1 MATKTAPINMRVLP
15 SVRDIIDA
23 AASLKKVDR
32 TVFIQQA
39 ALNEAHKVLTEQRDF
54 VLDAKAF
61 EAFDN
66 ALRAEPQTLEGME
79 TLFNRKAPWE

>member
-23 AASLKKVDR
+23 AASVKKVDR

-39 ALNEAHKVLTEQRDF
+39 ALNEAHNILAEQRDF
-54 VLDAKAF
+54 VLEEKAF

-66 ALRAEPQTLEGME
+66 ALNAEPETLEGMKD
-79 TLFNRKAPWE
+79 LLRRKAPWE

>member
-1 MATKTAPINMRVLP
+1 MTTKTASINMRVQP

-39 ALNEAHKVLTEQRDF
+39 ALNEAHSILAEQRDF
-54 VLDAKAF
+54 ALEAKAF

-66 ALRAEPQTLEGME
+66 ELRAEPQTLEGMKD
-79 TLFNRKAPWE
+79 LFNRRAPWE

>member
-23 AASLKKVDR
+23 AANLKKVDR

-39 ALNEAHKVLTEQRDF
+39 ALNEAHNILAEQRDF
-54 VLDAKAF
+54 ALEEKAF
-61 EAFDN
+61 AAFNDELS
-66 ALRAEPQTLEGME
+66 ATPKKLAGMQD
-79 TLFNRKAPWE
+79 LFGRKAPWE

>member
-23 AASLKKVDR
+23 AANVKKVDR

-39 ALNEAHKVLTEQRDF
+39 ALNEAHNVLAEQRDF
-54 VLDAKAF
+54 VLEAEAF
-61 EAFDN
+61 EAFDRE
-66 ALRAEPQTLEGME
+66 LRAEPQALEGVKD
-79 TLFNRKAPWE
+79 LFNRKAPWE

>member
-39 ALNEAHKVLTEQRDF
+39 ALNEAHSVLTEQRDF
-54 VLDAKAF
+54 ALEAKAF
-61 EAFDN
+61 EAFDHE
-66 ALRAEPQTLEGME
+66 LSAEPRTLDGMKD
-79 TLFNRKAPWE
+79 LFARKAPWE

>member
-15 SVRDIIDA
+15 SVRNIIDA
-23 AASLKKVDR
+23 AANLKKVDR

-39 ALNEAHKVLTEQRDF
+39 ALTEAHIVLTEQRDF
-54 VLDAKAF
+54 ALEAKAF

-66 ALRAEPQTLEGME
+66 ELGAEPETLEGMKD
-79 TLFNRKAPWE
+79 LLNRKAPWE

>member
-23 AASLKKVDR
+23 AANLKKVDR

-39 ALNEAHKVLTEQRDF
+39 ALTEAHSVLAEQRDF
-54 VLDAKAF
+54 ILEEKAF
-61 EAFDN
+61 AAFDN
-66 ALRAEPQTLEGME
+66 ALQAESTNIEGIHD
-79 TLFNRKAPWE
+79 LFSRKAPWE

>member
-23 AASLKKVDR
+23 AAKLKKVDR

-39 ALNEAHKVLTEQRDF
+39 ALNEAQNVLAEQRDF
-54 VLDAKAF
+54 VLDAKAYA
-61 EAFDN
+61 AFDLELH
-66 ALRAEPQTLEGME
+66 AAPQTLENMKD
-79 TLFNRKAPWE
+79 LFNRKAPWE

>member
-39 ALNEAHKVLTEQRDF
+39 ALNEAHNE
-54 VLDAKAF
+54 
-61 EAFDN
+61 
-66 ALRAEPQTLEGME
+66 LRAEPQTLEGMKD
-79 TLFNRKAPWE
+79 LFKRKAPWE